1 MDYKTISYGFSD
13 KMARQKKRNIQIFSG
28 NFKKKEIG
36 ILNYWRLPGQHSWP
50 IRPFAHEETLR
61 RVPIL
66 FREEFCRY
74 MIVAFLEDGH
84 LDYFC
89 DGKEYHLSAGDLI
102 VIPSGSTYRFQTTH
116 PHFYHK
122 KVIEFKGVN
131 LVSICETL
139 GLNKVHCL
147 SLDTPEEFLGLF
159 HEIGSLIQSREPKNI
174 PLLLGKC
181 HELLSFLSFRISAV
195 RQTRNLLNTIVERL
209 EHDLDEPLQIR
220 DLSAE
225 LHMSVSGL
233 EKLFKR
239 KFRMTPGEY
248 RQNCRV
254 EQAKY
259 LLKHTENSLKEIA
272 YQLGYCNPYYFSS
285 EFRRMTGFSPSS
297 FRKTNFD

>member
-1 MDYKTISYGFSD
+1 MDYKTISYGFFD

-159 HEIGSLIQSREPKNI
+159 HEIGALIQSREPKNI

-209 EHDLDEPLQIR
+209 EHDLDEPLPIR
-220 DLSAE
+220 DLA
-225 LHMSVSGL
+225 
-233 EKLFKR
+233 
-239 KFRMTPGEY
+239 
-248 RQNCRV
+248 
-254 EQAKY
+254 A
-259 LLKHTENSLKEIA
+259 
-272 YQLGYCNPYYFSS
+272 
-285 EFRRMTGFSPSS
+285 
-297 FRKTNFD
+297 

>member
-1 MDYKTISYGFSD
+1 
-13 KMARQKKRNIQIFSG
+13 MARQKKRNIQIFSG

-159 HEIGSLIQSREPKNI
+159 HEIGALIQSREPKNI

-209 EHDLDEPLQIR
+209 EHDLDEPLPIR
-220 DLSAE
+220 DLAAE
-225 LHMSVSGL
+225 LHMSVSDSGWAKFGWGKIYGQWIVGATIVAYDTEKFHAPQML
-233 EKLFKR
+233 ELIQRIKLTTFCAPP
-239 KFRMTPGEY
+239 TVY
-248 RQNCRV
+248 RF
-254 EQAKY
+254 
-259 LLKHTENSLKEIA
+259 LLKEDMSNMSNIGWFNSA
-272 YQLGYCNPYYFSS
+272 MNMVGTP
-285 EFRRMTGFSPSS
+285 
-297 FRKTNFD
+297 